1 MKYKKHIFLPVIC
14 TLAVIIYSCNNSV
27 ETKPKDVKIS
37 KNVEKIPALPPK
49 ITEKS
54 LTCYVDSIRID
65 TAGYTFKMI
74 GLFVEDSTMY
84 EKDEVRFAIPVNEI
98 LIIQKGDSIIYA
110 KPHQA
115 ECQLKQVVTGKIIPV
130 LKHWIVTLGI
140 ETRGS
145 EILFAVDAWNRSNG
159 LEFSQIINKHGV
171 VEFLLY
177 YNKAENVS
185 QQRGVFL
192 DVLKKYN
199 IKYETPFILGQN
211 LQISTSNVLWAS
223 REDENKPPFSS
234 KVLENS
240 FTCYVDSAK
249 IDTSGYTLKVYTVF
263 VEDTTMFPKTE
274 LRLKIPVNQLLII
287 QKGDSI
293 IYAKPHQSGC
303 YLKKV
308 AFNKTV
314 PVLKHWIQKVGV
326 MGKGDNIAFHIEAGC
341 RTDSIEFSQIINI
354 HGIVEDFYYRNEYE
368 GIWIQDGGIK
378 RVYDRHNVEYDEF
391 YVKTPDYFK
400 LFISDTL
407 WKQ

>member
-1 MKYKKHIFLPVIC
+1 MKNIKQIFLIIVY
-14 TLAVIIYSCNNSV
+14 TLAVLIYSCNNSA
-27 ETKPKDVKIS
+27 EIKQKNIKKEVKIS
-37 KNVEKIPALPPK
+37 KKIEEIPPLPPEV
-49 ITEKS
+49 TEKS
-54 LTCYVDSIRID
+54 LTCYVDSTKID

-84 EKDEVRFAIPVNEI
+84 EKDEVRFTIPVNEI
-98 LIIQKGDSIIYA
+98 LIIQKGDSIIYS

-115 ECQLKQVVTGKIIPV
+115 ECQLKQVVSGKIIPV
-130 LKHWIVTLGI
+130 LKHWIVTLNVGVK
-140 ETRGS
+140 END
-145 EILFAVDAWNRSNG
+145 ILFFVDAWDRSNG

-171 VEFLLY
+171 VEFLSY

-185 QQRGVFL
+185 QRKEFNTN
-192 DVLKKYN
+192 KKIPFNEY
-199 IKYETPFILGQN
+199 KYTEKSP
-211 LQISTSNVLWAS
+211 SNVLWAS

-234 KVLENS
+234 EALKNL
-240 FTCYVDSAK
+240 FTCYIDSAK
-249 IDTSGYTLKVYTVF
+249 IDTSGYTLKIYTVF
-263 VEDTTMFPKTE
+263 VEDTAMFPKTE

-293 IYAKPHQSGC
+293 IYAKPHQSDC

-314 PVLKHWIQKVGV
+314 PVLKHWIQKIGV

-341 RTDSIEFSQIINI
+341 RTDSIAFSQIINI

-368 GIWIQDGGIK
+368 GIWLQDGGIK
-378 RVYDRHNVEYDEF
+378 RTYDRHNVEYDEF
-391 YVKTPDYFK
+391 NFKTPDYFK